1 MKTRY
6 HLAYAFA
13 IIGLLASTLYFKNQ
27 DKELIKKSQYLT
39 QYSDSL
45 SFELILLEDKVKI
58 REEEILILSDL
69 IGERP
74 NWEYPKKGVTESCEK
89 YYNIY

>member
-6 HLAYAFA
+6 HLVYAFA

-45 SFELILLEDKVKI
+45 SFELMLLEDKVKI

>member
-13 IIGLLASTLYFKNQ
+13 IIGLLASILYFRNQ
-27 DKELIKKSQYLT
+27 DRELIKKSQQLT

-45 SFELILLEDKVKI
+45 SFEIMLLEDKVMV

-74 NWEYPKKGVTESCEK
+74 NWEYHKKDPIESCEK

>member
-1 MKTRY
+1 M
-6 HLAYAFA
+6 
-13 IIGLLASTLYFKNQ
+13 I
-27 DKELIKKSQYLT
+27 
-39 QYSDSL
+39 
-45 SFELILLEDKVKI
+45 LEDKVRI

-74 NWEYPKKGVTESCEK
+74 NWEYPKKGVTESCQK

>member
-13 IIGLLASTLYFKNQ
+13 IIGLLASILYFRNQ

-39 QYSDSL
+39 QYTDSL
-45 SFELILLEDKVKI
+45 SFEIMILEDKVRI

-74 NWEYPKKGVTESCEK
+74 NWEYPKKGVTESCEE
-89 YYNIY
+89 YHNIY

>member
-74 NWEYPKKGVTESCEK
+74 NWEYPKKGVAESCEE
-89 YYNIY
+89 YHNIY